1 MIMNRRLLHPVS
13 LILLGAA
20 MTMSAAA
27 QVDRTVPP
35 PPQKTPIVALPDIQK
50 STLSNGLRVWLV
62 EHRELPIVA
71 LNLVF
76 QSGSDRDPL
85 EKPGLASMTADVLDE
100 GTTTRDALQ
109 IADELESIG
118 ASLGVRSG
126 TDGSFVTLNTLSKHL
141 DKALDVFADVV
152 THPTFPESE
161 CTRLIEQRRTG
172 LMQQRDRAATIASLA
187 LSRIIYG
194 NGHPYG
200 NDAGGTDTSLAVM
213 RRGDLV
219 AFYNEHYRPND
230 AVLVVVGDVTM
241 DDLVDKLEQRLASW
255 NAAAVPAALFPPI
268 PPIERRTVYFIDK
281 PGAPQTE
288 VRIGYP
294 AAARNTPDFFPLT
307 VANRV
312 LGGQFASRLN
322 MNIREKRGFSYGVR
336 SAFVFNKQPGPFVAS
351 GGVVA
356 TKTDSALIEFMY
368 ELNRT
373 QAEGVTPQELDFV
386 KKGLVG
392 SFALTFETPSQ
403 IAGAMQ
409 NLVLYDLPDDYYG
422 TYLQNIDAVKLD
434 DVRSVSAKYFDTS
447 HMAVVLVGD
456 LSVMRAGVENLK
468 LGTSVVC
475 DVDGKPV
482 TQ

>member
-1 MIMNRRLLHPVS
+1 MTMNRRLLHLVS
-13 LILLGAA
+13 LILLGGA
-20 MTMSAAA
+20 MTISATA

-35 PPQKTPIVALPDIQK
+35 PPQKTPVVELPDIQK
-50 STLSNGLRVWLV
+50 ATLDNGLRVWLV

-76 QSGSDRDPL
+76 QSGSDRDPI
-85 EKPGLASMTADVLDE
+85 EKPGIASMTADVLDE

-118 ASLGVRSG
+118 AGLGVRSG
-126 TDGSFVTLNTLSKHL
+126 TDGSFVTLSTLAKHL

-152 THPTFPESE
+152 AHPTFPESE
-161 CTRLIEQRRTG
+161 CTRLIDQRRTS

-187 LSRIIYG
+187 FSRIIYG
-194 NGHPYG
+194 TEHPYG
-200 NDAGGTDTSLAVM
+200 NDAGGTDTSLATM
-213 RRGDLV
+213 TRADLV
-219 AFYNEHYRPND
+219 DFYTTHYRPNN

-241 DDLVDKLEQRLASW
+241 DDLVEKLEHRFASW
-255 NAAAVPAALFPPI
+255 KPADVPATHFPPI
-268 PPIERRTVYFIDK
+268 PAIDHRTVYLIDK

-294 AAARNTPDFFPLT
+294 AAARSTPAFFPLT

-336 SAFVFNKQPGPFVAS
+336 SAFVFNKQAGPFVAS

-373 QAEGVTPQELDFV
+373 QAEGVTREELDFV

-409 NLVLYDLPDDYYG
+409 NLVLYDLPDDYYT
-422 TYLQNIDAVKLD
+422 TYLQNIDAVTLD
-434 DVRSVSAKYFDTS
+434 DVKSVSAKYFDTS
-447 HMAVVLVGD
+447 KMAVVLVGD
-456 LSVMRAGVENLK
+456 LSVIRNGVDNLK
-468 LGTSVVC
+468 LGKSVVC
-475 DVDGKPV
+475 DVDGKPL